1 VNGGAFQHS
10 TAVTALLPVLS
21 RVFRPWPTAAP
32 GSVPTTAVYPDV
44 AEPSAKPL
52 FVSTAGSYP
61 AAVEELLVDVLT
73 AGLAYLLKLL
83 VVRLIRQ
90 IIPAR

>member
-1 VNGGAFQHS
+1 MQSAETVLS
-10 TAVTALLPVLS
+10 VTAVTALLPVLS
-21 RVFRPWPTAAP
+21 RVFRPWPTATP

-61 AAVEELLVDVLT
+61 GGRGRAIGRRARCRPGLLAKT
-73 AGLAYLLKLL
+73 AGG
-83 VVRLIRQ
+83 RG
-90 IIPAR
+90 